1 MSDTRTDLPSPN
13 APNFE
18 QRVREALMTYMGRI
32 GNPMDRGLTLRDLMD
47 NGLLKLPDGYSLR
60 PGGQLP
66 PLLPGTSI
74 SNPEIDLTPPPQ
86 PTGFQ
91 VAGAISH
98 IFIEHD
104 APLYLQGGGH
114 LRTRVYGVTINPGD
128 PAPVFGDA
136 VELTQFSG
144 TVHAHPTNPATTWR
158 LWIKWETQAGVLS
171 PTPAGGT
178 NGAQVTTG
186 QDVSLLLDAL
196 TGQLTA
202 SELNSA
208 LGSRIDL
215 IDADSSTAGSV
226 NARIQTEVGDRIAA
240 VAGLQD
246 QIDLLEEVSGG
257 DFSAVLAAL
266 NQEIADRIAGDL
278 DESNARV
285 LADADLQNSVAA
297 EANTRGIADSAVAAA
312 QGLLGNSI
320 AGVAAGLVVEQST
333 RENAD
338 SATAS
343 QTLALAAQSF
353 ENKAALLVEQQVRAD
368 SDDSLAGQTSTLAAV
383 SGATSAALQIEQQSR
398 ASADDALSGQTL
410 TIGVQTA
417 NTSAA
422 LVVEQQSRAD
432 ADEAAASQI
441 TSLAASVGINA
452 GLIQVEQEVRADADS
467 AAAGQLA
474 NISAATANAAAA
486 ISFEQ
491 QTRADADSATASQV
505 AVLSAAT
512 GDSLAAIKVEQEVR
526 TAADDAAASQI
537 TSIAAATA
545 NALSGITTE
554 QDVRAAADFASAS
567 QITTLGSAVGANAAA
582 LVVQSQTSSD
592 ADSAQASQLTVL
604 TAATANTSAGLFS
617 EQQARAS
624 QDSAQ
629 ASSIG
634 GLAVAAGVNS
644 AGLLTEQQARASQ
657 DGSLAA
663 SISSITAA
671 TGANAAAIATQQQVF
686 TSADSA
692 QASQIT
698 TLSASAGANT
708 AAIQAESS
716 VRASADNSLFA
727 QYTVKVDLNG
737 YVSGFGLASEST
749 GATPTSAFVVR
760 ADSFSIASPSGPG
773 ITPASPF
780 IVRTTPINIGG
791 VDVPAGVYMTDTFVQ
806 NGTITNA
813 KIANLAVDSAKI
825 SGITVDKLLA
835 GSIAVGQHIQSTGY
849 VAGSAGWRIDGNG
862 NAEFSNVTVRG
873 TVTGSS
879 IIGSTI
885 TGSIITGA
893 TIRTAASGQRIQ
905 MDADGLLFLTG
916 AVGGKYGTFKYGN
929 ARKYG
934 SGVLVYFN
942 NATKR
947 VPFYVAGEQN
957 VADIHLYNRGA
968 DPTGATYEAGDMIC
982 VNGRL
987 KIFVPAL
994 GGWRTLALEP

>member
-1 MSDTRTDLPSPN
+1 MSDQRTDLPSPN

-32 GNPMDRGLTLRDLMD
+32 GNPMDRGLTLRDLME

-98 IFIEHD
+98 VFIEHD
-104 APLYLQGGGH
+104 APLYIQGGGH
-114 LRTRVYGVTINPGD
+114 LRTRVYGVTVTPGG

-144 TVHAHPTNPATTWR
+144 TVHAHPSNPSTTWR

-178 NGAQVTTG
+178 NGVQVTTG

-202 SELNSA
+202 SELNST

-215 IDADSSTAGSV
+215 IDADGSTVGSV
-226 NARIQTEVGDRIAA
+226 NARIQTEVGARIAA
-240 VAGLQD
+240 VADLQG

-257 DFSAVLAAL
+257 DFSAVIAAL

-278 DESNARV
+278 AESNARV
-285 LADADLQNSVAA
+285 LADANLQNSVAA

-333 RENAD
+333 RETAD
-338 SATAS
+338 SAAAS

-353 ENKAALLVEQQVRAD
+353 ENRAALVVEQQVRAG

-383 SGATSAALQIEQQSR
+383 SGTTSAALQIEQQAR

-410 TIGVQTA
+410 TIGAQTA

-422 LVVEQQSRAD
+422 LVVEQQSRAS
-432 ADEAAASQI
+432 ADDAAASQI
-441 TSLAASVGINA
+441 TSLAASVGTNT
-452 GLIQVEQEVRADADS
+452 GLIQVEQQVRADADS
-467 AAAGQLA
+467 AAAGQVA
-474 NISAATANAAAA
+474 NISASTANTAAA

-491 QTRADADSATASQV
+491 QARADADSAAASQV

-512 GDSLAAIKVEQEVR
+512 GDNRSAISVEQDVR
-526 TAADDAAASQI
+526 TNADAAAASQI
-537 TSIAAATA
+537 TSVGAAAA
-545 NALSGITTE
+545 NALSGIITE

-567 QITTLGSAVGANAAA
+567 QVTTLGSAVGANAAA

-604 TAATANTSAGLFS
+604 TAATANTSAGLFA
-617 EQQARAS
+617 EQQVRAT
-624 QDSAQ
+624 QESAQ
-629 ASSIG
+629 ASIIG

-657 DGSLAA
+657 DSSLAS
-663 SISSITAA
+663 SISSITAV
-671 TGANAAAIATQQQVF
+671 TGANAAAIATQQQVL

-692 QASQIT
+692 TASQIT
-698 TLSASAGANT
+698 TLSTSIGANT

-737 YVSGFGLASEST
+737 YVSGFGLASESV
-749 GATPTSAFVVR
+749 GAVPTSTFGVR
-760 ADSFSIASPSGPG
+760 ADSFFIASPSGPG
-773 ITPASPF
+773 VAPAMPF
-780 IVRTTPINIGG
+780 IVRTTATTIGG
-791 VDVPAGVYMTDTFVQ
+791 VTVNPGIYMTDAFIQ

-825 SGITVDKLLA
+825 SSLSVDKLVA

-849 VAGSAGWRIDGNG
+849 SPGSAGWRIDGNG

-873 TVTGSS
+873 NVDSS
-879 IIGSTI
+879 TINGSTI
-885 TGSIITGA
+885 TGGLITGA
-893 TIRTAASGQRIQ
+893 TIQTATSGQRVVFDSQ
-905 MDADGLLFLTG
+905 GLLFLTG
-916 AVGGKYGTFKYGN
+916 ATSGKYGTFKFG

-934 SGVLVYFN
+934 NGVLVFFN
-942 NATKR
+942 NASKR
-947 VPFYVAGEQN
+947 VPFYVNSEQN

-968 DPTGATYEAGDMIC
+968 DPTGGTYEAGDMIC
-982 VNGRL
+982 VNGRV

>member
-32 GNPMDRGLTLRDLMD
+32 GNPMDRGLTLRDLLE
-47 NGLLKLPDGYSLR
+47 NGLVRLPDGYPLR

-66 PLLPGTSI
+66 PLQPGDSI

-91 VAGAISH
+91 ATGAISH
-98 IFIEHD
+98 VFMEHD

-114 LRTRVYGVTINPGD
+114 LRTRVYGVTITPGG
-128 PAPVFGDA
+128 PEPVFNDA
-136 VELTQFSG
+136 VEITQFSG
-144 TVHAHPTNPATTWR
+144 TVHAHPSNPSTTWR
-158 LWIKWETQAGVLS
+158 LWIKWETRAGVLS

-178 NGAQVTTG
+178 NGVQATTG
-186 QDVSLLLDAL
+186 QDVSLLLDSL
-196 TGQLTA
+196 TGQLTS
-202 SELNSA
+202 SELNST
-208 LGSRIDL
+208 LGSRISL
-215 IDADSSTAGSV
+215 IDADSSTVGSV
-226 NARIQTEVGDRIAA
+226 NARIQTEVSARIAA

-257 DFSAVLAAL
+257 DFSAVIAAL
-266 NQEIADRIAGDL
+266 NDEIADRIAGDL
-278 DESNARV
+278 AESNARV
-285 LADADLQNSVAA
+285 LADANLQNSVAVEVNA
-297 EANTRGIADSAVAAA
+297 REIADSTLATA
-312 QGLLGNSI
+312 QGLIGGNVAS
-320 AGVAAGLVVEQST
+320 VAAGLVTEQLT
-333 RENAD
+333 RVSAD
-338 SATAS
+338 SAIAS
-343 QTLALAAQSF
+343 QSFALAAQSG
-353 ENKAALLVEQQVRAD
+353 ENKAALLVEQLARAG
-368 SDDSLAGQTSTLAAV
+368 SDNALAEQTAALAAV
-383 SGATSAALQIEQQSR
+383 SGTTSAALQLEQEAR

-410 TIGVQTA
+410 TIAAQTA
-417 NTSAA
+417 TTSAA
-422 LVVEQQSRAD
+422 LVVEQQSRASADD
-432 ADEAAASQI
+432 ATASQI
-441 TSLAASVGINA
+441 TSLAASVGANA

-486 ISFEQ
+486 ISLEQ
-491 QTRADADSATASQV
+491 QTRADADSATANQV
-505 AVLSAAT
+505 SVVSAAT
-512 GDSLAAIKVEQEVR
+512 GNSLAAITVEQDVR
-526 TAADDAAASQI
+526 TAADAAAASQI
-537 TSIAAATA
+537 SSIGSAAA
-545 NALSGITTE
+545 NALSGIITE
-554 QDVRAAADFASAS
+554 QETRAAADFASAT

-617 EQQARAS
+617 EQQVRAT
-624 QDSAQ
+624 QESAQ
-629 ASSIG
+629 GSIIS

-644 AGLLTEQQARASQ
+644 AGLLTEQQARTSEDQ
-657 DGSLAA
+657 SLA
-663 SISSITAA
+663 SVVSSITAV

-716 VRASADNSLFA
+716 VRATADNSLFA

-737 YVSGFGLASEST
+737 YVSGFGLAST
-749 GATPTSAFVVR
+749 AINGTPTSTFGVR
-760 ADSFSIASPSGPG
+760 ADSFFIASPSGPG
-773 ITPASPF
+773 VAPAMPF
-780 IVRTTPINIGG
+780 IVRTTSTTIGG
-791 VDVPAGVYMTDTFVQ
+791 VAVPAGVYMTDAFIQ

-813 KIANLAVDSAKI
+813 KIANLAVDNAKI
-825 SGITVDKLLA
+825 SSLAVDKLTA
-835 GSIAVGQHIQSTGY
+835 GSIAVGEHIQSTGY

-873 TVTGSS
+873 NVT
-879 IIGSTI
+879 GSTI
-885 TGSIITGA
+885 TGGTISGALITGA
-893 TIRTAASGQRIQ
+893 TLQTAATGQRIV
-905 MDADGLLFLTG
+905 MDTQGLLFLAGATTG
-916 AVGGKYGTFKYGN
+916 KFGTFKYG
-929 ARKYG
+929 AGRKYG
-934 SGVLVYFN
+934 SGVLVFFN
-942 NATKR
+942 NAGKR
-947 VPFYVAGEQN
+947 VPFYVAAEQN

-968 DPTGATYEAGDMIC
+968 DPVGATYEAGDMIC

-987 KIFVPAL
+987 KIFIPAL